1 MLKSGGRSV
10 DGSCNGSR
18 SDDHQSVKFM
28 ESELH
33 TVDTHVLVL
42 GRAYFFLIKF
52 KKKSH
57 PACCQMGMCC

>member
-1 MLKSGGRSV
+1 MPKSGGRSV
-10 DGSCNGSR
+10 DGSCNGNR

-42 GRAYFFLIKF
+42 GRAYFFFNKIF
-52 KKKSH
+52 
-57 PACCQMGMCC
+57 